1 MADEFKKMED
11 DILEK
16 ELRHDEN
23 KIDDK
28 RSDIADHE
36 AQIREDKTKFM
47 KDIHAEEIKHDE
59 RVIARKENDAERHEE
74 KIKENEQKIND
85 VK

>member
-1 MADEFKKMED
+1 MADGFKKMED

-23 KIDDK
+23 KIDAK
-28 RSDIADHE
+28 RGDIADHE
-36 AQIREDKTKFM
+36 AQIDKDKSKFM
-47 KDIHAEEIKHDE
+47 KDIHKEEIKHDE
-59 RVIARKENDAERHEE
+59 RVMARKENDAERHEE
-74 KIKENEQKIND
+74 KIKKNEQEIHD